1 MKKPVELLARVRQQ
15 LAQPRFRNLPILVA
29 GVSIVAMI
37 FLLFWLPG
45 LQSRQHARE
54 EAETTRLRELQ
65 KDLAAIEKL
74 NSAAAPRLAGNTLL
88 ETVAASA
95 SGHVPSLSAVLVD
108 ADHVRV
114 QGSASFDTTIHWL
127 GAIQKSHRLGLTTMV
142 VSRQGSGMT
151 IDLTLVAGE

>member
-1 MKKPVELLARVRQQ
+1 VKKPVELLARVRQQ

-29 GVSIVAMI
+29 GVSIVAML
-37 FLLFWLPG
+37 FVLFWLPG
-45 LQSRQHARE
+45 VQSRQHARE
-54 EAETTRLRELQ
+54 EAETARLRELQ

-88 ETVAASA
+88 ETVSA
-95 SGHVPSLSAVLVD
+95 SLSGQVPSLSPVLVD

-114 QGSASFDTTIHWL
+114 QGNASFDTTIHWL
-127 GAIQKSHRLGLTTMV
+127 GAVQKSHRLGVSAMV
-142 VSRQGSGMT
+142 VSRQESGIA